1 MLTYCLTGSFM
12 LRRFILLLIGLALTI
27 PDGFIRSQAA
37 PSLIN
42 NPDIQITTAP
52 LDAVAINHNGTLLV
66 SGGRDNIVRLWNA
79 TGELRGQM
87 LGHTGWVTRVTMT
100 HDGRTIASGS
110 QDNTVRLWDA
120 STFAPRAALTHH
132 TGSVTGIAFSADDRL
147 LATTS
152 LDGLIWIGEVSTGKE
167 LARLTNFNGEV
178 WSVAFSADGRRL
190 ATGSGDGTIWLWGL
204 YDNSVTRLDGHA
216 GSVTALA
223 FNADGTRLISSSWD
237 RTARLWDVSQSPPQ
251 SSTTLV
257 ILTGHYG
264 PLTGAGFSTRGIITS
279 SLDGTLRLW
288 DAANGQPIATLQGSA
303 TMLGSTALS
312 ADGSWAISAG
322 IDGLIETWNITD
334 HLPEQIAILPT
345 ATLPPA
351 PLPTSVLTVFTPQP
365 LPTAAALPAN
375 PPPPD
380 AQPLALPTAAQSSGG
395 TTLSMPTVNVFV
407 GLTTFPLD
415 GVSWAIDPW
424 EKRVGHLQGT
434 AWFNSTGNVVLG
446 GHSAYPN
453 GKPGIFAGLY
463 QLNIGDPVMVNVD
476 GSERRYVVTE
486 KLVVNYE
493 DLTVAYP
500 SSDNK
505 LTLITCDLPSYDPNT
520 QFYSERLVVI
530 ARPE

>member
-1 MLTYCLTGSFM
+1 MT
-12 LRRFILLLIGLALTI
+12 RRFRLLLVISLAFVLPEI
-27 PDGFIRSQAA
+27 ARSQAA
-37 PSLIN
+37 PLV
-42 NPDIQITTAP
+42 ITTPDRQISTPP
-52 LDAVAINHNGTLLV
+52 LDAVAISGDGTLLV
-66 SGGRDNIVRLWNA
+66 SGGRDNIVRLWNSS
-79 TGELRGQM
+79 GELRGQM
-87 LGHTGWVTRVTMT
+87 LGHTGWVTRVAITP
-100 HDGRTIASGS
+100 DELTIASGG

-120 STFAPRAALTHH
+120 TTFAPRAALTHH
-132 TGSVTGIAFSADDRL
+132 TGSVTGVTFSPDGRL
-147 LATTS
+147 LTTTG
-152 LDGLIWIGEVSTGKE
+152 LDGLIWIGESATGNE
-167 LARLTNFNGEV
+167 LARLTNFNGPV

-204 YDNSVTRLDGHA
+204 YDNAVTRLDGHA

-223 FNADGTRLISSSWD
+223 FNADGSRLISSSWD
-237 RTARLWDVSQSPPQ
+237 RTARLWDISQSPPQ
-251 SSTTLV
+251 SGSTLLT
-257 ILTGHYG
+257 LTGHYG
-264 PLTGAGFSTRGIITS
+264 PLTGAGFSTRGLITA

-288 DAANGQPIATLQGSA
+288 DASSGQPIATLQGSA

-312 ADGSWAISAG
+312 LDGTWAASAG
-322 IDGLIETWNITD
+322 IDGLIETWNITARI
-334 HLPEQIAILPT
+334 PEQVAIVPT

-351 PLPTSVLTVFTPQP
+351 PQPTVALPVFTPQP
-365 LPTAAALPAN
+365 LPTTAALPTN
-375 PPPPD
+375 PPAPD
-380 AQPLALPTAAQSSGG
+380 AQPLTLPTTIPTSGG

-434 AWFNSTGNVVLG
+434 AWFNNTGNVVLG

-463 QLNIGDPVMVNVD
+463 QLNIGDPVIVNVE
-476 GSERRYVVTE
+476 GSERRYIVTE

-500 SSDNK
+500 SSDDK

-530 ARPE
+530 ARPG

>member
-1 MLTYCLTGSFM
+1 MVAHAQATPLILTT
-12 LRRFILLLIGLALTI
+12 
-27 PDGFIRSQAA
+27 PDSQ
-37 PSLIN
+37 I
-42 NPDIQITTAP
+42 ITTP
-52 LDAVAINHNGTLLV
+52 LDAVTISQNGTLIV
-66 SGGRDNIVRLWNA
+66 SGGRDNIVRLWNP
-79 TGELRGQM
+79 TGEIRGQM
-87 LGHTGWVTRVTMT
+87 LGHTAWVTRVAITP
-100 HDGRTIASGS
+100 DGRTIASGS

-120 STFAPRAALTHH
+120 SIFSLRTTLTHH
-132 TGSVTGIAFSADDRL
+132 TGSVTGVAFSPDGRL

-152 LDGLIWIGEVSTGKE
+152 LDGLIWIGETATGSE
-167 LARLTNFNGEV
+167 LARLTNFNGAV

-237 RTARLWDVSQSPPQ
+237 RTARLWDVSQSPPKTG
-251 SSTTLV
+251 STLLT
-257 ILTGHYG
+257 LTGHYG
-264 PLTGAGFSTRGIITS
+264 PLTGAGFSTRGLITS

-288 DAANGQPIATLQGSA
+288 DALNGQPIASLQGSA

-312 ADGSWAISAG
+312 ADGSWAVTAG
-322 IDGLIETWNITD
+322 IDGLIETWDISTR
-334 HLPEQIAILPT
+334 LPEQVAIIPT

-351 PLPTSVLTVFTPQP
+351 PPPTRALPVFTPQP
-365 LPTAAALPAN
+365 LPTN
-375 PPPPD
+375 PPSSD
-380 AQPLALPTAAQSSGG
+380 MQPLALPTIAPASGG

-407 GLTTFPLD
+407 GITTFPLD

-434 AWFNSTGNVVLG
+434 AWFNGSGNVVLG

-463 QLNIGDPVMVNVD
+463 QLNIGDPIIVNVD
-476 GSERRYVVTE
+476 GGERRYRVTE
-486 KLVVNYE
+486 KLVVNFE

-500 SSDNK
+500 SSDSK
-505 LTLITCDLPSYDPNT
+505 LTLITCDIPSYDPAT